1 MRVAVPQLVLR
12 LALVGIVTVIL
23 QVSAV
28 TQLQIFGTNADL
40 MPLVIAAVG
49 LLAGSIAGACFGFAA
64 GLFLDLALVQTV
76 GLSSLVYVGIG
87 YWAGRFRELRDPQS
101 ALVPLAVGAAATA
114 AAMVGYSLMQFLLGV
129 EAPVSFLLAR
139 EILATVLL
147 NGVIA
152 TPVYAIVRRVLLPA
166 LPEDPRRRRRRAYTT
181 GGLSPL
187 SRACSASLLDHGRWP
202 PDRERSR

>member
-1 MRVAVPQLVLR
+1 MRVALPQLILR
-12 LALVGIVTVIL
+12 LTLLGIVAVIL

-49 LLAGSIAGACFGFAA
+49 LLAGSIAGACFGFTV

-76 GLSSLVYVGIG
+76 GLSSLVYVGVG

-129 EAPVSFLLAR
+129 DAPVSWLLLR
-139 EILATVLL
+139 EIVTTVLL
-147 NGVIA
+147 NALIA
-152 TPVYAIVRRVLLPA
+152 LPVYAVSRRWLDPSLP
-166 LPEDPRRRRRRAYTT
+166 DSMRRHRRRPVRP
-181 GGLSPL
+181 GLSPL
-187 SRACSASLLDHGRWP
+187 S
-202 PDRERSR
+202 

>member
-12 LALVGIVTVIL
+12 LALVGVVTVLL

-76 GLSSLVYVGIG
+76 GLSLAGLRRRRLLG
-87 YWAGRFRELRDPQS
+87 RALPRAARPAEHARAAGRR
-101 ALVPLAVGAAATA
+101 
-114 AAMVGYSLMQFLLGV
+114 
-129 EAPVSFLLAR
+129 APR
-139 EILATVLL
+139 
-147 NGVIA
+147 
-152 TPVYAIVRRVLLPA
+152 
-166 LPEDPRRRRRRAYTT
+166 PRRRR
-181 GGLSPL
+181 
-187 SRACSASLLDHGRWP
+187 
-202 PDRERSR
+202 

>member
-12 LALVGIVTVIL
+12 LALVGVLTVL
-23 QVSAV
+23 VQVSAV
-28 TQLQIFGTNADL
+28 TQLQLFGTNADL

-49 LLAGSIAGACFGFAA
+49 LLAGSIAGACFGFAV

-76 GLSSLVYVGIG
+76 GLSSLVYVGVG

-152 TPVYAIVRRVLLPA
+152 TPVYAGVRRVLLPA

-187 SRACSASLLDHGRWP
+187 SRA
-202 PDRERSR
+202 

>member
-1 MRVAVPQLVLR
+1 MRLAVPQLILR
-12 LALVGIVTVIL
+12 LAVLGVLVVLL
-23 QVSAV
+23 QVSAI
-28 TQLQIFGTNADL
+28 TQIELFGTNADL
-40 MPLVIAAVG
+40 VPLAIAAAG
-49 LLAGSIAGACFGFAA
+49 LLAGSVSGACFGFFV

-76 GLSSLVYVGIG
+76 GLSSLVYVGVG

-101 ALVPLAVGAAATA
+101 ALVPLAVGAGATA

-152 TPVYAIVRRVLLPA
+152 TPVYAGVRRALLPA

-187 SRACSASLLDHGRWP
+187 SRA
-202 PDRERSR
+202 